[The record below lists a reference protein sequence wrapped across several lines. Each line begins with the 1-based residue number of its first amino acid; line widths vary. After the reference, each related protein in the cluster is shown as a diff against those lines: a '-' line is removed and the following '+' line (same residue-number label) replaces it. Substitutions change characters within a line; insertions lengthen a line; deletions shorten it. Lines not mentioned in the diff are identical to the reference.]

1 MSVSVAALQCS
12 LWQQE
17 HAPARRPV
25 LPIYHGMKHC
35 EMLLKLRLGE
45 MHARLV
51 VRF

>member
-1 MSVSVAALQCS
+1 MIVAVALMQCS
-12 LWQQE
+12 LLQQE
-17 HAPARRPV
+17 HGPARRPV